1 MDKFLRYITLYMWL
15 FMGMFSV
22 VMLIYCANN
31 LEWFWFVIWLI
42 PSQII
47 MGPALKY
54 WRKKIL

>member
-15 FMGMFSV
+15 FMGMFSI
-22 VMLIYCANN
+22 VMLIYSANT
-31 LEWFWFVIWLI
+31 LEWFWFVLWLI

-47 MGPALKY
+47 MSPAVKY